1 MLPEI
6 GLHFLS
12 CCIGSAQACPPFKG
26 ISCWRVGKEDGV
38 TNEEGVASRSLATY
52 RIEPCMWGQLGFVAC
67 SSSSVSRDHFD
78 EGVREGGCR
87 GMDSG
92 CLDMRGVDVLEV
104 SRRKWKGRDLITY
117 DL

>member
-1 MLPEI
+1 M
-6 GLHFLS
+6 
-12 CCIGSAQACPPFKG
+12 
-26 ISCWRVGKEDGV
+26 R
-38 TNEEGVASRSLATY
+38 
-52 RIEPCMWGQLGFVAC
+52 RIEWSHTHGGGLGAWDFMAC

-78 EGVREGGCR
+78 EGVRESGFR

-104 SRRKWKGRDLITY
+104 TRREWKDRDLIAY

>member
-1 MLPEI
+1 MGCIEWSHAGGG
-6 GLHFLS
+6 GL
-12 CCIGSAQACPPFKG
+12 GA
-26 ISCWRVGKEDGV
+26 WD
-38 TNEEGVASRSLATY
+38 
-52 RIEPCMWGQLGFVAC
+52 FVAC

-78 EGVREGGCR
+78 EGVRMESGCR

-104 SRRKWKGRDLITY
+104 SRREWKGHDLIAY